1 MESKHI
7 MITVVSTFSGV
18 GGSSMGYKLAGANV
32 LASLEFIESARE
44 CYRLNFPNTPIIE
57 KDIRDVSGKE
67 ILDLIGLKKGELDIL
82 DGSPPCAS
90 FSVAGK
96 GAKLWGKVK
105 PYSSTKQ
112 RVDDLF
118 DEQIRLIGEIKP
130 KACVIE
136 NVKGMTMGIA
146 KSVLS
151 NYANKIIQ
159 LGYDVN
165 VEVLDSRYFETA
177 TSRQRVFIIGI
188 RKDLNKKAS
197 HPKPFSKPM
206 TFSEAV
212 KNVKIEKE
220 LRQKLLT
227 QLANP
232 ELKQFH
238 IIKQVKQGE
247 TCQKYDPKGNYFTTR
262 RAHMHKP
269 MPTVTT
275 HYMDIIHP
283 IEHRPLTIN
292 ELKACSSFSPSF
304 KIVGSYSQ
312 QYERIG
318 RAVPPNLMKHLAQ
331 HIIHILEN

>member
-1 MESKHI
+1 

-57 KDIRDVSGKE
+57 KDIRNVSGKE

-146 KSVLS
+146 KEVLS
-151 NYANKIIQ
+151 NYVLKLQ
-159 LGYDVN
+159 KLGYDVN

-177 TSRQRVFIIGI
+177 TSRQRVFVIGI
-188 RKDLNKKAS
+188 RKDLKKKAS
-197 HPKPFSKPM
+197 HPKPFSKQT

-212 KNVKIEKE
+212 KNIKIDKKE
-220 LRQKLLT
+220 RQKLLT
-227 QLANP
+227 HLNNP
-232 ELKQFH
+232 KLQRYAY
-238 IIKQVKQGE
+238 IRQCKQGE

-262 RAHMHKP
+262 RAHMHRP
-269 MPTVTT
+269 MPTATT
-275 HYMDIIHP
+275 HFLDILHP
-283 IEHRPLTIN
+283 LEHRPLTIN
-292 ELKACSSFSPSF
+292 ELKACSSFPTNF
-304 KIVGSYSQ
+304 KIIGTYTQ

-318 RAVPPNLMKHLAQ
+318 RAVPPNLMKHIAK
-331 HIIHILEN
+331 HIIQILEN

>member
-1 MESKHI
+1 MV
-7 MITVVSTFSGV
+7 TVVSTFSGV
-18 GGSSMGYKLAGANV
+18 GGSSMGYKLAGADV
-32 LASLEFIESARE
+32 LASLEFIETARE

-57 KDIRDVSGKE
+57 KDIRNVSGKE

-96 GAKLWGKVK
+96 GMKNLGKIR

-118 DEQIRLIGEIKP
+118 NEQIRLIGEIKP

-146 KSVLS
+146 KEVLS
-151 NYANKIIQ
+151 NYVLKLQ
-159 LGYDVN
+159 KLGYDVN

-177 TSRQRVFIIGI
+177 TSRQRVFVIGI
-188 RKDLNKKAS
+188 RKDLKKKAS
-197 HPKPFSKPM
+197 HPKPFSKQT

-212 KNVKIEKE
+212 KNIKIDKKE
-220 LRQKLLT
+220 RQKLLT
-227 QLANP
+227 HLNNP
-232 ELKQFH
+232 KLQRYAY
-238 IIKQVKQGE
+238 IRQCKQGE

-262 RAHMHKP
+262 RAHMHRP
-269 MPTVTT
+269 MPTATT
-275 HYMDIIHP
+275 HFLDILHP
-283 IEHRPLTIN
+283 LEHRPLTIN
-292 ELKACSSFSPSF
+292 ELKACSSFPTNF
-304 KIVGSYSQ
+304 KIIGTYTQ

-318 RAVPPNLMKHLAQ
+318 RAVPPNLMKHIAK
-331 HIIHILEN
+331 HIIQILEN

>member
-1 MESKHI
+1 MV
-7 MITVVSTFSGV
+7 TVVSTFSGV
-18 GGSSMGYKLAGANV
+18 GGSSMGYKLAGADV
-32 LASLEFIESARE
+32 LASLEFIETARE

-57 KDIRDVSGKE
+57 KDIRNVSGKE

-146 KSVLS
+146 KEVLS
-151 NYANKIIQ
+151 NYVLKLQ
-159 LGYDVN
+159 KLGYDVN

-177 TSRQRVFIIGI
+177 TSRQRVFVIGI
-188 RKDLNKKAS
+188 RKDLKKKAS
-197 HPKPFSKPM
+197 HPKPFSKQT

-212 KNVKIEKE
+212 KNIKIDKKE
-220 LRQKLLT
+220 RQKLLT
-227 QLANP
+227 HLNNP
-232 ELKQFH
+232 KLQRYAY
-238 IIKQVKQGE
+238 IRQCKQGE

-262 RAHMHKP
+262 RAHMHRP
-269 MPTVTT
+269 MPTATT
-275 HYMDIIHP
+275 HFLDILHP
-283 IEHRPLTIN
+283 LEHRPLTIN
-292 ELKACSSFSPSF
+292 ELKACSSFPTNF
-304 KIVGSYSQ
+304 KIIGTYTQ

-318 RAVPPNLMKHLAQ
+318 RAVPPNLMKHIAK
-331 HIIHILEN
+331 HIIQILEN

>member
-1 MESKHI
+1 MV
-7 MITVVSTFSGV
+7 TVVSTFSGV
-18 GGSSMGYKLAGANV
+18 GGSSMGYKLAGADV
-32 LASLEFIESARE
+32 LASLEFIETARE

-57 KDIRDVSGKE
+57 KDIRNVSGKE

-96 GAKLWGKVK
+96 GMRNLGKIR

-146 KSVLS
+146 KEVLS
-151 NYANKIIQ
+151 NYVLKLQ
-159 LGYDVN
+159 KLGYDVN

-177 TSRQRVFIIGI
+177 TSRQRVFVIGI
-188 RKDLNKKAS
+188 RKDLKKKAS
-197 HPKPFSKPM
+197 HPKPFSKQT

-212 KNVKIEKE
+212 KNIKIDKKE
-220 LRQKLLT
+220 RQKLLT
-227 QLANP
+227 HLNNP
-232 ELKQFH
+232 KLQRYAY
-238 IIKQVKQGE
+238 IRQCKQGE

-262 RAHMHKP
+262 RAHMHRP
-269 MPTVTT
+269 MPTATT
-275 HYMDIIHP
+275 HFLDILHP
-283 IEHRPLTIN
+283 LEHRPLTIN
-292 ELKACSSFSPSF
+292 ELKACSSFPTNF
-304 KIVGSYSQ
+304 KIIGTYTQ

-318 RAVPPNLMKHLAQ
+318 RAVPPNLMKHIAK
-331 HIIHILEN
+331 HIIQILEN

>member
-1 MESKHI
+1 MV
-7 MITVVSTFSGV
+7 TVVSTFSGV
-18 GGSSMGYKLAGANV
+18 GGSSMGYKLAGADV

-96 GAKLWGKVK
+96 GTELWGKVK

-146 KSVLS
+146 KEVLS
-151 NYANKIIQ
+151 NYTLKLKK
-159 LGYDVN
+159 LGYDIN
-165 VEVLDSRYFETA
+165 VEVLDSKYFETA
-177 TSRQRVFIIGI
+177 TSRQRIFIIGI

-197 HPKPFSKPM
+197 HPKPFSRPM
-206 TFSEAV
+206 TFAEAT
-212 KNVKIEKE
+212 KDIIIEKE

-227 QLANP
+227 QLGNP
-232 ELKQFH
+232 KLKSNAV
-238 IIKQVKQGE
+238 IKQIKQGE
-247 TCQKYDPKGNYFTTR
+247 SGQKHNYKGNYFTTR

-269 MPTVTT
+269 MPTATT
-275 HYMDIIHP
+275 KTMDIIHP
-283 IEHRPLTIN
+283 LEHRPLTIN
-292 ELKACSSFSPSF
+292 ELKACSSFASSF
-304 KIVGSYSQ
+304 KIIGSYSQ

-318 RAVPPNLMKHLAQ
+318 RAVPPNLMKHIAK
-331 HIIHILEN
+331 HIIGILEN

>member
-1 MESKHI
+1 MV
-7 MITVVSTFSGV
+7 TVVSTFSGV
-18 GGSSMGYKLAGANV
+18 GGSSMGYKLAGADV
-32 LASLEFIESARE
+32 LASLEFIETARE

-57 KDIRDVSGKE
+57 KDIRNVSGKE

-96 GAKLWGKVK
+96 GMRNLGKIR

-118 DEQIRLIGEIKP
+118 NEQIRLIGEIKP

-146 KSVLS
+146 KEVLS
-151 NYANKIIQ
+151 NYVLKLQ
-159 LGYDVN
+159 KLGYDVN

-177 TSRQRVFIIGI
+177 TSRQRVFVIGI
-188 RKDLNKKAS
+188 RKDLKKKAS
-197 HPKPFSKPM
+197 HPKPFSKQT

-212 KNVKIEKE
+212 KNIKIDKKE
-220 LRQKLLT
+220 RQKLLT
-227 QLANP
+227 HLNNP
-232 ELKQFH
+232 KLQRYAY
-238 IIKQVKQGE
+238 IRQCKQGE

-262 RAHMHKP
+262 RAHMHRP
-269 MPTVTT
+269 MPTATT
-275 HYMDIIHP
+275 HFLDILHP
-283 IEHRPLTIN
+283 LEHRPLTIN
-292 ELKACSSFSPSF
+292 ELKACSSFPTNF
-304 KIVGSYSQ
+304 KIIGTYTQ

-318 RAVPPNLMKHLAQ
+318 RAVPPNLMKHIAK
-331 HIIHILEN
+331 HIIQILEN